1 MPRVSFAAFAV
12 CLLLSAASAR
22 AEDDCRLQIAASLP
36 MDVDRTGRIE
46 VPAAIG
52 GHPINMLVDT
62 GSPASVLRQGMADA
76 LSLKSEIVKAPVRF
90 EVFGGV
96 HLYHYVKAKEFS
108 LGGMKAAK
116 ALFLLIQDDA
126 LVPGQD
132 GLLGADFLFNFDVD
146 FDFANAKLN
155 LFAPHRCEGRAVYWT
170 QDEAA
175 IAKVPI
181 SLEDDRHIDVPIRID
196 GKPLK
201 AIFDTGASH
210 TVMNL
215 ETGMDKFGLTPESPG
230 MQRLGKT
237 SDPNPSYGYIFKTLT
252 FEGVTVNNPVVVFVP
267 EEKSQWQEYKALLGI
282 GILRQLHLYIAYKER
297 MLYVTAASAH

>member
-1 MPRVSFAAFAV
+1 MTRTSFAAFAV
-12 CLLLSAASAR
+12 CLLLSAVSAR
-22 AEDDCRLQIAASLP
+22 AEDDCRLQIVASLP
-36 MDVDRTGRIE
+36 LEIDQTGRIV

-52 GHPINMLVDT
+52 GHPVSMLVDT
-62 GSPASVLRQGMADA
+62 GSPASILRQGMADA
-76 LSLKSEIVKAPVRF
+76 LGLKSEMVVAPVWF
-90 EVFGGV
+90 ELFGGV
-96 HLYHYVKAKEFS
+96 HLYRYVKAKDFS
-108 LGGMKAAK
+108 LGGMTAAK
-116 ALFLLIQDDA
+116 ALFLLIPDDA
-126 LVPGQD
+126 MVPGQD
-132 GLLGADFLFNFDVD
+132 GLLGADFLSNLDVD

-181 SLEDDRHIDVPIRID
+181 SLEDDRHIDVPIKID

-201 AIFDTGASH
+201 AVFDTGASR

-215 ETGMDKFGLTPESPG
+215 ETGMDKFGLTPASPG
-230 MQRLGKT
+230 MQRQGNT
-237 SDPNPSYGYIFKTLT
+237 GDSNPSYSYTFKTLT

-267 EEKSQWQEYKALLGI
+267 EEKSQWHEYKALLGI

-297 MLYVTAASAH
+297 MLYVTAATAH